1 MSRTPVDL
9 VERLQALLPAPFHG
23 LGALLGGPA
32 GALAEAEDIGETL
45 AAMAVPS
52 TSEGPWLTLIGAG
65 QGIRRAPGETDAE
78 LLARVQAVPTGVT
91 LPLLQAL
98 VDATLEGTGVT
109 GQVTD
114 AWKARRY
121 LSDDPGTEYVTDA
134 FLDAHDYDWRMM
146 PIYPAVVVWLDGS
159 LGSSEEDH
167 LTRVLRDAR
176 AAGVQVWIVVS
187 SPPFL
192 ARDTEEA

>member
-114 AWKARRY
+114 AWMARRY
-121 LSDDPGTEYVTDA
+121 LSDDPDTEYVTDA
-134 FLDAHDYDWRMM
+134 YLDTHTYDWRMM
-146 PIYPAVVVWLDGS
+146 PLGPAVVVWLDDT

-167 LTRVLRDAR
+167 LARVLRDAHP
-176 AAGVQVWIVVS
+176 AGVQVWIVVS
-187 SPPFL
+187 PPPFL
-192 ARDTEEA
+192 GRDTDIA